1 MGRKR
6 KGRALDGV
14 LLLNKPANISSN
26 RALQR
31 VKHLLFAAKA
41 GHTGSLDPLATGL
54 LPLCFGEA
62 TKFSQFLLDADK
74 GYKVTVRLGETTS
87 SGDTDGELLAQTD
100 TSQVTEQGAMDALER
115 FKGVVE
121 QLPPM
126 HSALKHQGQPL
137 YKLARQG
144 IEIERQP
151 RQVSLY
157 RLALLDFRPG
167 PAAELDLEVE
177 CSKGTYIR
185 TLAQDLGE
193 ALGVG
198 GRVEALHRTRTGPF
212 DVANAVTLDEL
223 ETQFEASGTPESLD
237 WHLLPMDAPLEGL
250 PALMLPEESA
260 FYFQRGNPV
269 MDPQVYRLG
278 DEGDMVRVFMQ
289 SSDRPAAPRFM
300 GLGCLTDEGQVA
312 PKRLVAGQ

>member
-74 GYKVTVRLGETTS
+74 DYRVTVRLGEITS
-87 SGDTDGELLAQTD
+87 SGDADGERLAQTD
-100 TSQVTEQGAMDALER
+100 ASQVTEQEVMDALAQFR
-115 FKGVVE
+115 GAIE

-144 IEIERQP
+144 IEIERQL
-151 RQVSLY
+151 RQVSIH
-157 RLALLDFRPG
+157 RLGLLAFRSG
-167 PAAELDLEVE
+167 SAAELDLEVE

-198 GRVEALHRTRTGPF
+198 GRVETLHRTRTGPF
-212 DVANAVTLDEL
+212 DVAHAVTLAEL
-223 ETQFEASGTPESLD
+223 EAEFEASGLPESLD
-237 WHLLPMDAPLEGL
+237 GHLLPVDAPVDCL
-250 PALMLPEESA
+250 PALLLPEESA

-278 DEGDMVRVFMQ
+278 DEGDMVRVFME
-289 SSDRPAAPRFM
+289 SLDRPSEPRFM
-300 GLGCLTDEGQVA
+300 GLGSLTDEGQVA

>member
-74 GYKVTVRLGETTS
+74 GYSVTVRLGETTN
-87 SGDTDGELLAQTD
+87 SGDADGELLAQTD
-100 TSQVTEQGAMDALER
+100 TSRVTEAGVTQALAR
-115 FKGVVE
+115 FRGSIE

-144 IEIERQP
+144 KEIERQP
-151 RQVSLY
+151 RRVSIYQLDL
-157 RLALLDFRPG
+157 LAFRPG
-167 PAAELDLEVE
+167 PAAELDLEVA

-198 GRVEALHRTRTGPF
+198 GRVAALHRTRTGPF
-212 DVANAVTLDEL
+212 DVANAVTLEEL
-223 ETQFEASGTPESLD
+223 EAEFEASGLPESLD
-237 WHLLPMDAPLEGL
+237 RYLLPMDAPVERL
-250 PALMLPEESA
+250 PALMLPQESA

-278 DEGDMVRVFMQ
+278 DEGDMVRVFMERL
-289 SSDRPAAPRFM
+289 DEPAEPLFM

>member
-1 MGRKR
+1 MARKR

-74 GYKVTVRLGETTS
+74 GYRVTVRLGETTS
-87 SGDTDGELLAQTD
+87 SGDADGDLLAQAD
-100 TSQVTEQGAMDALER
+100 TSQVTEQEVMAALAQFR
-115 FKGVVE
+115 GDID

-144 IEIERQP
+144 IEVERQL
-151 RQVSLY
+151 RQVSIY
-157 RLALLDFRPG
+157 RLELLDFRPG
-167 PAAELDLEVE
+167 PASELDLDVA

-193 ALGVG
+193 RLGVG
-198 GRVEALHRTRTGPF
+198 ARVEALHRTRTGPF
-212 DVANAVTLDEL
+212 DVANATTLADL
-223 ETQFEASGTPESLD
+223 EAQLEATGAPESLD
-237 WHLLPMDAPLEGL
+237 RHLLPMDAPVDRL

-260 FYFQRGNPV
+260 FYFGRGNPV
-269 MDPQVYRLG
+269 MDSQVYRLG
-278 DEGDMVRVFMQ
+278 DEGDMVRVFKERL
-289 SSDRPAAPRFM
+289 DRPAEPRFM

-312 PKRLVAGQ
+312 PRRLVAG

>member
-6 KGRALDGV
+6 KGRAVNGV

-74 GYKVTVRLGETTS
+74 GYQVRVRLGETTS
-87 SGDTDGELLAQTD
+87 SGDADGELLAQTD
-100 TSQVTEQGAMDALER
+100 TSLVTEQAVMDALSR
-115 FKGVVE
+115 FRGDIE

-126 HSALKHQGQPL
+126 YSALKHQGQPL

-151 RQVSLY
+151 RRVSID
-157 RLALLDFRPG
+157 RLELLAFRPG
-167 PAAELDLEVE
+167 SAAELDLEVD

-193 ALGVG
+193 LLGVG
-198 GRVEALHRTRTGPF
+198 GRVETLHRTRTGPF
-212 DVANAVTLDEL
+212 EVANAVTLDEL
-223 ETQFEASGTPESLD
+223 EAEFEASGAPESLD
-237 WHLLPMDAPLEGL
+237 RHLLPMDAPVDRL
-250 PALMLPEESA
+250 PALMLPEQSA

-278 DEGDMVRVFMQ
+278 DEGDMVRVFMERLD
-289 SSDRPAAPRFM
+289 SPAEPQFI